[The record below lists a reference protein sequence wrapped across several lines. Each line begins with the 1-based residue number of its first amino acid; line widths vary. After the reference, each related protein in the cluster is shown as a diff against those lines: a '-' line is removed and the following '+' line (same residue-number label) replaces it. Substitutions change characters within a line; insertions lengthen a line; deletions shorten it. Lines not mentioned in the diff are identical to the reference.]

1 MRAPAITPRSRRSR
15 LALAGLAAAALPAL
29 PILAALS
36 YAVPAAGAS
45 PGTALHMPWKE
56 AGLSERQAAA
66 HLLDRFAFGPRP
78 GEVDAVVAMG
88 LDRWLERQLAG
99 DLPDARLAAR
109 LAAYPALQMPT
120 AEILH
125 LYPLPGTVLA
135 EARQAGVVPA
145 KNAAA
150 GVPGALDPPG
160 RDKEDKDD
168 VKARVRA
175 FARQRGYRPEKE
187 LLGQLMA
194 QKVLRAVG
202 SENQLAEVMTDFWF
216 NHFNVSLTN
225 NRTRPYLLAYER
237 DAIRPNALGRF
248 RDLLGATAHQ
258 PAMLLYLDNAQ
269 STATMDAE
277 TTMNDEIERR
287 PAARLARA
295 RALNNQGGG
304 KKGER
309 GLNENYAREL
319 MELHTLGVDGG
330 YTQKDVVEVARAF
343 TGWTVMPPG
352 PARAQAE
359 KRLERVERAGGLGF
373 WQQGEFLFRA
383 DVHDAGEKTILG
395 HRFPAGRGIE
405 DGEQVLDLLAAHPA
419 TARHLASQLAVRF
432 VSDHPP
438 QALVDR
444 LAEVYRASGGDTK
457 AMIRAIAASPE
468 FWSREALDAKIKSPF
483 ELAVSAI
490 RALGGEVAEPR
501 ATIEWIGRIGE
512 PLYAYQA
519 PTGYPDRA
527 EAWVNTGSLLNR
539 MNFGLQLAAGRVPGV
554 RVDLAALDGGREPE
568 SREQALAVYAKL
580 LLPGR
585 DLAPTLHLLQP
596 MLASPDLARRV
607 DQAAPGDFEKIA
619 EKPSA
624 QPAPTANA
632 ANRANGASADEA
644 LAMAL
649 FGDPLDDRPTKNGRA
664 PLAAPQAPPTPLQ
677 QVVGVILG
685 SPEFQRR

>member
-1 MRAPAITPRSRRSR
+1 MRAIHAPSRRRR
-15 LALAGLAAAALPAL
+15 LRPALAILAAAALPAL
-29 PILAALS
+29 AAVS
-36 YAVPAAGAS
+36 PPSSGAGA
-45 PGTALHMPWKE
+45 PTALHMPWKE
-56 AGLSERQAAA
+56 AGLTERQAAA

-78 GEVDAVVAMG
+78 GEVDRVVAMG
-88 LDRWLERQLAG
+88 LDRWLDRQLAG
-99 DLPDARLAAR
+99 GLPDAKLAAR
-109 LAAYPALQMPT
+109 LAAYPALEMSPP
-120 AEILH
+120 EILRR
-125 LYPLPGTVLA
+125 YPLPGTVLA

-150 GVPGALDPPG
+150 AAPGAPG
-160 RDKEDKDD
+160 EPGDLDKEDL
-168 VKARVRA
+168 KAKVRA
-175 FARQRGYRPEKE
+175 FARERGYRPERE

-194 QKVLRAVG
+194 QKVLRAVD

-216 NHFNVSLTN
+216 NHFNVSSTN

-248 RDLLGATAHQ
+248 RELLGATAHQ
-258 PAMLLYLDNAQ
+258 PAMLVYLDNAQ
-269 STATMDAE
+269 STAKAGAE
-277 TTMNDEIERR
+277 TTMADELESR
-287 PAARLARA
+287 PRGRVLAARAA
-295 RALNNQGGG
+295 NAPG

-330 YTQKDVVEVARAF
+330 YTQEDVIEVARAF

-359 KRLERVERAGGLGF
+359 RRLARVERAGGLGF

-383 DVHDAGEKTILG
+383 DVHDAGEKTVLG
-395 HRFPAGRGIE
+395 HRLPAGRGVE
-405 DGEQVLDLLAAHPA
+405 DGEEVLDLLAAHPA

-444 LAEVYRASGGDTK
+444 LAQVYRASGGDTK
-457 AMIRAIAASPE
+457 AMIRAIASSPE
-468 FWSREALDAKIKSPF
+468 FWSREAMAAKIKSPF
-483 ELAVSAI
+483 ELAASAI
-490 RALGGEVAEPR
+490 RALGGEVSQPR

-527 EAWVNTGSLLNR
+527 EAWVNTGSLLSR

-554 RVDLAALDGGREPE
+554 QVDLAALNGGREPE
-568 SREQALAVYAKL
+568 SRQQALAVYAGL

-585 DLAPTLHLLQP
+585 DFAPTVELLRP
-596 MLASPDLARRV
+596 MVESPDLARRV
-607 DQAAPGDFEKIA
+607 DQA
-619 EKPSA
+619 
-624 QPAPTANA
+624 
-632 ANRANGASADEA
+632 
-644 LAMAL
+644 
-649 FGDPLDDRPTKNGRA
+649 
-664 PLAAPQAPPTPLQ
+664 QAPPTPLQ